1 MPCAHR
7 GAPAP
12 YGFAFFTSR
21 HPLWIAISLPS
32 PKSEPGKYRLRW
44 CAIRARIW
52 SPRNGV
58 HRSFCTA
65 IILRSP
71 CRLWVSRYTLA
82 VFTRLPLCPRF
93 QTYWR
98 LAVNYVRAKSEHH
111 VMSAPPP
118 VCPREPAWIP
128 SSKRFKENAAEKRA
142 ARRQECLPQLL
153 GFCGRLSRHI
163 SQVGLIVVRRT

>member
-44 CAIRARIW
+44 CVIRARIW

-58 HRSFCTA
+58 YRSFCTA

-71 CRLWVSRYTLA
+71 CRRWVINDVSEA
-82 VFTRLPLCPRF
+82 KALCPLFIQF
-93 QTYWR
+93 QTSDIATATAGKGQKR
-98 LAVNYVRAKSEHH
+98 QRPSEAVEAATPRNRTRRAFTVAVVAGHL
-111 VMSAPPP
+111 
-118 VCPREPAWIP
+118 CPFA
-128 SSKRFKENAAEKRA
+128 
-142 ARRQECLPQLL
+142 
-153 GFCGRLSRHI
+153 H
-163 SQVGLIVVRRT
+163 RRTL